1 MAILSRVCMW
11 SRIVTFVLET
21 NGLSFLLLSFGFFFY
36 PFYFLVIFFNF
47 MSKSGRQ
54 KRDVSSRVRLV
65 LWGKGQCRS
74 RDVVFMYLLAF
85 CGGFAPTLLFLG
97 FILLCWGRRGKGVYG
112 ELLTWREYLSS
123 DSEGSEFVRI
133 KEEGLLVFPLY
144 FVVVLCRLQIVY
156 IP

>member
-21 NGLSFLLLSFGFFFY
+21 NDLSFLLLSFGFFFY

-85 CGGFAPTLLFLG
+85 LRWVPPHSSLFGFYFAVLG
-97 FILLCWGRRGKGVYG
+97 EARKRCV
-112 ELLTWREYLSS
+112 WRIVDVE
-123 DSEGSEFVRI
+123 RI
-133 KEEGLLVFPLY
+133 SQF
-144 FVVVLCRLQIVY
+144 R
-156 IP
+156 